1 VSSSVVV
8 AADADVLAHAVAARL
23 ITAIVDAQTAHGGAS
38 VVLAGGTVAIAS
50 LSAVAASPARGAV
63 DWGQVDV
70 WWGDERFVAAD
81 SPDRNELQAREA
93 LLDRVPLSQSRVHP
107 MGALGGPDGE
117 DLDAAAA
124 RYAALLDQAPP
135 FDVVL
140 LGMGSEG
147 HTASIFPDSPAARD
161 ERTAFAVRDCPKP
174 PPLRISL
181 GFAALSRGREVWLVA
196 SGAEKAEAVAR
207 ALSGV
212 DRVQCP
218 AAGPQGTMAT
228 RWLLDRAAAG
238 R

>member
-1 VSSSVVV
+1 MTPSVLVVSG
-8 AADADVLAHAVAARL
+8 AEVLAHAVAARL
-23 ITAIVDAQTAHGGAS
+23 ITTIVDAQAERGEAS

-50 LSAVAASPARGAV
+50 LTAVASSPARGAV
-63 DWGQVDV
+63 DWGRVEV

-81 SPDRNELQAREA
+81 SADRNELQARRA
-93 LLDRVPLSQSRVHP
+93 LLDHVPLDPGRVHP
-107 MGALGGPDGE
+107 MGSAEEGDI
-117 DLDAAAA
+117 DAAAA
-124 RYAALLDQAPP
+124 RYAALVDTAPP

-140 LGMGSEG
+140 LGMGPEG

-161 ERTAFAVRDCPKP
+161 DRTAFAVRDCPKP

-181 GFAALSRGREVWLVA
+181 GFAALSHTREVWMVA

-207 ALSGV
+207 ALRGA
-212 DRVQCP
+212 DRITCP
-218 AAGPQGTMAT
+218 AAGPQGTVAT